1 MEMYKN
7 ITESFMKKKDVSA
20 ERVCAFCEKSTAAP
34 SGDKG
39 EELVLCSKRGL
50 VKASGYCHSFKYD
63 LLKREPKMQPE
74 LPKIEKIDI

>member
-1 MEMYKN
+1 MKN
-7 ITESFMKKKDVSA
+7 KDVSI
-20 ERVCAFCEKSTAAP
+20 ERVCAFCEKSSAAP
-34 SGDKG
+34 SGDSG

-50 VKASGYCHSFKYD
+50 VKASGVCRSFRYD